1 MRKNLFSLFAIAAVI
16 SLASCGGG
24 GGFEGDVRK
33 RANYECQMK
42 KLEAKDQSDAKVQKE
57 VEDLQKEIDAFDEKM
72 EKKYEKQKDDEKM
85 SAKAGKIYMEVME
98 KCK

>member
-16 SLASCGGG
+16 SLTSCGGG

-33 RANYECQMK
+33 RANYECQK
-42 KLEAKDQSDAKVQKE
+42 TKLEAKDQSDPKVAKE
-57 VEDLQKEIDAFDEKM
+57 LEDLEKEINAFDEKM
-72 EKKYEKQKDDEKM
+72 EKKYEKQKDDAKM
-85 SAKAGKIYMEVME
+85 QEKAGKIYMDVMA